1 MIRSAK
7 DLEEP
12 EEKQRPKGDV
22 NSSGLESQLRAIS
35 CCCQCT
41 SIAKLNVLAREAKIL
56 REEVRGAREIMYE

>member
-7 DLEEP
+7 DLGEP
-12 EEKQRPKGDV
+12 EEKQRSKGDV
-22 NSSGLESQLRAIS
+22 RAIS

-41 SIAKLNVLAREAKIL
+41 SIAKLNVLVREAKIL